1 MSKLSGRSWAGSR
14 PVVCAVAIAALL
26 GVSGGVARARDGGG
40 IIQFFQQQL
49 GGGGESSA
57 PAPSDWAPS
66 ARLPQPSYADA
77 PNLTVRMR
85 PRRHASRPTRS
96 PKETVV
102 ALKDVTI
109 YNDKTLERGDA
120 VMTQRGMR
128 IFNGSS
134 TWPYTDADFVALSAT
149 KVAPEIRK
157 QLSAMDVASRV
168 DAVR

>member
-1 MSKLSGRSWAGSR
+1 
-14 PVVCAVAIAALL
+14 VVSAVAIAALL
-26 GVSGGVARARDGGG
+26 GVSGSVARARDGGG

-57 PAPSDWAPS
+57 PPPPPSDWVPT

-85 PRRHASRPTRS
+85 PRRHASRPSRS
-96 PKETVV
+96 PKETLV